1 MDIFLSNLKGSEEM
15 ESMLKMIPQLLVD
28 GLTLGLVYAI
38 VALGYTMVYG
48 ILEFINFA
56 HSEIFMVGA
65 FAGTEVLLF
74 AQSAGILGSIPAPLA
89 LIIALLIAMLISG
102 TLGVFI
108 ERVAYKP
115 IRNAPK
121 LIPFI
126 SAIGVSFF
134 LQDFVRLI
142 EGLARNAF
150 YLTTPTIFSSNIKIS
165 NGLNIPVKVFYIAII
180 AIVIMVGLN
189 LFISKT
195 KWGKAMRAVAQDQ
208 STSSLMSINVDKVIS
223 LTFLIGAAL
232 GGAAGTMFAV
242 QYSLV
247 NPYIG
252 FILGMK
258 AFTAAVL
265 GGIGNIPGAMLGG
278 VLLGVIETFAS
289 ASLGALTHGVL
300 GAEYKD
306 IFAFVILI
314 ILLLFKPGGLLGQT
328 VGEKV

>member
-1 MDIFLSNLKGSEEM
+1 M

-74 AQSAGILGSIPAPLA
+74 AQSAGVLGSIPAPLA

-180 AIVIMVGLN
+180 AVVIMVGLN

-247 NPYIG
+247 DPYIG

>member
-1 MDIFLSNLKGSEEM
+1 
-15 ESMLKMIPQLLVD
+15 MLQMIPQLLID

-48 ILEFINFA
+48 ILEFINFS

-65 FAGTEVLLF
+65 FVGTEALLF
-74 AQSAGILGSIPAPLA
+74 LQSAGLLGAIPAPLA
-89 LIIALLIAMLISG
+89 LIIALIIAMLLSG
-102 TLGVFI
+102 SLGVVI

-115 IRNAPK
+115 IRHAPK

-134 LQDFVRLI
+134 LQDFVRLV
-142 EGLARNAF
+142 EGLLRNAF
-150 YLTTPTIFSSNIKIS
+150 YLTTPTIFKSSIRVSGN
-165 NGLNIPVKVFYIAII
+165 LNIPVKAIYIGLVAV
-180 AIVIMVGLN
+180 VIMLGLN
-189 LFISKT
+189 IFISKT

-252 FILGMK
+252 FIIGMK

-278 VLLGVIETFAS
+278 VLLGLLETFGA
-289 ASLGALTHGVL
+289 ASLGALTNGVL

-314 ILLLFKPGGLLGQT
+314 TLLLFKPGGLLGQT

>member
-1 MDIFLSNLKGSEEM
+1 MDQVIQ
-15 ESMLKMIPQLLVD
+15 MLPQLCID

-65 FAGTEVLLF
+65 FAGTEALLF
-74 AQSAGILGSIPAPLA
+74 LQNQGLLQSLPAWLA
-89 LIIALLIAMLISG
+89 LIIALIAGMLFSG
-102 TLGVFI
+102 TLGVVI

-134 LQDFVRLI
+134 LQDAVRLV
-142 EGLARNAF
+142 EGVWKNAF
-150 YLTTPTIFSSNIKIS
+150 YLTAPTLFDKKWDIS
-165 NGLNIPVKVFYIAII
+165 ANVSIPEKFFIILVCSVAIMLVLYVF
-180 AIVIMVGLN
+180 VN
-189 LFISKT
+189 KT
-195 KWGKAMRAVAQDQ
+195 KMGKAMRAVAQDQ
-208 STSSLMSINVDKVIS
+208 ATASLMSINVDKIIS
-223 LTFLIGAAL
+223 MTFLVGAAL
-232 GGAAGTMFAV
+232 GGAAGTLFAV

-247 NPYIG
+247 TPYSG

-258 AFTAAVL
+258 AFTAAVF

-278 VLLGVIETFAS
+278 VLLGLLEVFGA
-289 ASLGALTHGVL
+289 ALLGVVTHGVL

-306 IFAFVILI
+306 VFAFAILI
-314 ILLLFKPGGLLGQT
+314 IILIFKPGGLLGQT
-328 VGEKV
+328 VREKV

>member
-1 MDIFLSNLKGSEEM
+1 M

-180 AIVIMVGLN
+180 AVAIMVGLN

-247 NPYIG
+247 DPYIG

>member
-1 MDIFLSNLKGSEEM
+1 
-15 ESMLKMIPQLLVD
+15 MLQMIPQLFID

-56 HSEIFMVGA
+56 HSEIFMIGA
-65 FAGTEVLLF
+65 FAGTEALLF
-74 AQSAGILGSIPAPLA
+74 AQSAGFLSGMPAPLA
-89 LIIALLIAMLISG
+89 LILALLFGMLVSG
-102 TLGVFI
+102 TFGIII
-108 ERVAYKP
+108 ERIAYKP

-142 EGLARNAF
+142 EGVARNAF
-150 YLTTPTIFSSNIKIS
+150 YLTTPTLFTNKINIGNMNINVKFIYIFI
-165 NGLNIPVKVFYIAII
+165 V
-180 AIVIMVGLN
+180 AIVIMAGLTI
-189 LFISKT
+189 FVSKT

-208 STSSLMSINVDKVIS
+208 TTSNLMGINVDLVIS

-232 GGAAGTMFAV
+232 GGAAGTMYAV
-242 QYSLV
+242 QYSLIQ
-247 NPYIG
+247 PYIG
-252 FILGMK
+252 YIIGMK

-278 VLLGVIETFAS
+278 VLLGLIEIFGA
-289 ASLGALTHGVL
+289 AFLGYATHGVI

-314 ILLLFKPGGLLGQT
+314 ILLLFKPGGLLGQN
-328 VGEKV
+328 VREKV